1 MPTIDRVRV
10 TWSGAPVTGPGL
22 STFYFN
28 GGTADPAAIS
38 ALFTS
43 IAPYVAAG
51 VGWNIP
57 GAGDQLDVATGAL
70 TGSWSAAG
78 GSLVAS
84 SGNAEHAQGVGCRIK
99 WLTNGRRNNRRIT
112 GSTFIVPL
120 SGDSY
125 AEGGGLNSDAA
136 SAIGPKAYDLWTT
149 LGGDMLVWS
158 RPKPGEMGFVNSVVG
173 VELSMDVT
181 WLRSRRT

>member
-10 TWSGAPVTGPGL
+10 TWSGSPVTGPGL

-38 ALFTS
+38 ALFTAA
-43 IAPYVAAG
+43 APYVAAG

-99 WLTNGRRNNRRIT
+99 WATNGIVGGRRVT

-120 SGDSY
+120 HRLMYDTDGT
-125 AEGGGLNSDAA
+125 LAA
-136 SAIGPKAYDLWTT
+136 GVVSVLTTAALAYVSAVTPDGVI
-149 LGGDMLVWS
+149 WS
-158 RPKPGEMGFVNSVVG
+158 RPTDTRAGTAHALTYASLPDAVS
-173 VELSMDVT
+173 
-181 WLRSRRT
+181 WLRSRRV

>member
-10 TWSGAPVTGPGL
+10 TWSGSPVTGPGL

-38 ALFTS
+38 ALFTA

-57 GAGDQLDVATGAL
+57 GAGDQLDVASGDL
-70 TGSWSAAG
+70 VGSWSAAG
-78 GSLVAS
+78 GSLIAS

-99 WLTNGRRNNRRIT
+99 WLTSGIVNGRRVT
-112 GSTFIVPL
+112 GSTFVVPL
-120 SGDSY
+120 HRLMYDTDGT
-125 AEGGGLNSDAA
+125 LAA
-136 SAIGPKAYDLWTT
+136 G
-149 LGGDMLVWS
+149 V
-158 RPKPGEMGFVNSVVG
+158 VSVVQAAALAYVSAVTPDG
-173 VELSMDVT
+173 VIYSRKTDDRDGTAHPLTYATLPDAVS
-181 WLRSRRT
+181 WLRSRRV